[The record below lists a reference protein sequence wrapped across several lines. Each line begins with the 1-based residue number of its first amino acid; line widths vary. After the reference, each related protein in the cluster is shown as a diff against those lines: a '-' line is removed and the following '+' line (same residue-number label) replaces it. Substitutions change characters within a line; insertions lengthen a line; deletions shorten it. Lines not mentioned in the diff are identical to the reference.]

1 MEARIGIPSSLFY
14 YVLFPM
20 WQTFFSEL
28 GIEVVTSGQS
38 TKKLLNDGVKEA
50 LADACVPVKLFF
62 GHAIALKDKVDYLFI
77 PRIISLNR
85 KTIYCPKFLALPDM
99 IRHGLPGMPPIIDVQ
114 MDSREGPFSLWK
126 SYLSIGKVFG
136 VNKTKIFVAY
146 IKALGV
152 AKKFQSLLLK
162 GIPPQEAINLL
173 LSNCAQPT
181 QNKNF
186 IKGNLVF
193 AVLGYPYEVHDQFI
207 SVGILKKLERMGVSV
222 VTMENFPYDQ
232 VSRAN
237 TLDKRMFWT
246 FSDMALNTA
255 YYLFQEGKVDGILH
269 VTAFGCGPDS
279 IVDKLMEIASKE
291 YPYVPYMSI
300 TIDEHT
306 GDAGISTRLEAF
318 VDMVKR
324 RREAAQKWPR

>member
-28 GIEVVTSGQS
+28 GLEVVTSGQS
-38 TKKLLNDGVKEA
+38 TKRLLNDGVKEA

-62 GHAIALKDKVDYLFI
+62 GHVIALKDKVDYLFI
-77 PRIISLNR
+77 PRIICLNR

-114 MDSREGPFSLWK
+114 MDSREGPVSLWK
-126 SYLSIGKVFG
+126 SYLSVGKIFG
-136 VNKTKIFVAY
+136 IKKTKIFFAY

-152 AKKFQSLLLK
+152 ARKFQSLLLE
-162 GIPPQEAINLL
+162 GIQPQEAIDLL
-173 LSNCAQPT
+173 CSNRAKPT
-181 QNKNF
+181 NTLK
-186 IKGNLVF
+186 KGDLVF

-207 SVGILKKLERMGVSV
+207 SVGIIKKLKRMGISV
-222 VTMENFPYDQ
+222 VTMENFPYDK

-237 TLDKRMFWT
+237 ILEKKMFWT

-255 YYLFQEGKVDGILH
+255 YYLFKEGKVDGILH

-279 IVDKLMEIASKE
+279 MVDKLMEIASKE
-291 YPYVPYMSI
+291 YPNVPYMSI

-306 GDAGISTRLEAF
+306 GDAGIATRLEAF

-324 RREAAQKWPR
+324 KKEAEQKWPR